1 MRTRIMKR
9 IGLSAATALSAGV
22 VVFTLVAPALTIA
35 GN

>member
-9 IGLSAATALSAGV
+9 VGLSAAAVLSAGV
-22 VVFTLVAPALTIA
+22 VALTLVAPALTVA

>member
-9 IGLSAATALSAGV
+9 IGLSAAAVLSAGV
-22 VVFTLVAPALTIA
+22 VTLTLVAPVLSIA

>member
-9 IGLSAATALSAGV
+9 VGLSAAAVLSTGV
-22 VVFTLVAPALTIA
+22 LAFTLVAPALSVV

>member
-9 IGLSAATALSAGV
+9 VGLSAAALLSAGV
-22 VVFTLVAPALTIA
+22 VVLTLVAPALTIA